1 MINNCNTLPLCASFY
16 RLHFNT
22 IVHFQD
28 DNKYVST
35 LYFQR
40 FSYYSLLW
48 NTYRCQ
54 RCSSGDELFLSW
66 IIALNTISCNLYDDL
81 IFAIT
86 FTSHI
91 NKCTEIVSSK
101 IFLRFFFLISKND
114 RHKSVTHFPHFHKFC
129 DAQKKPPHIR
139 CNMCD

>member
-28 DNKYVST
+28 DNKYLST
-35 LYFQR
+35 FKDFHIILY
-40 FSYYSLLW
+40 SEILTDVKDVLVEMNY
-48 NTYRCQ
+48 
-54 RCSSGDELFLSW
+54 FLVE
-66 IIALNTISCNLYDDL
+66 LNTISRNLCDDL

-91 NKCTEIVSSK
+91 NKCTEIKSSK
-101 IFLRFFFLISKND
+101 IFCKIFFKLQKMTVTKVLLI
-114 RHKSVTHFPHFHKFC
+114 FPIFTNFVMR
-129 DAQKKPPHIR
+129 KKKTPHIR

>member
-28 DNKYVST
+28 DNKYVNT

-101 IFLRFFFLISKND
+101 IFSRFFFFNFEKWL
-114 RHKSVTHFPHFHKFC
+114 T
-129 DAQKKPPHIR
+129 QKCYSFSSFSQILWCTKKTPAYTV
-139 CNMCD
+139 